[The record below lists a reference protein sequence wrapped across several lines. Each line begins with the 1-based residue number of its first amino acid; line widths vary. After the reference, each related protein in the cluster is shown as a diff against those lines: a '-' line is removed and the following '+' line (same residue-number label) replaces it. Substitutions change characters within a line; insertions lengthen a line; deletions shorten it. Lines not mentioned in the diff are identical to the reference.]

1 MNVDI
6 MTITIC
12 GILLLLAAITPMCN
26 GLFRRPRSL
35 HMQAGP
41 DVSAA
46 PTAHATALPAIS
58 IVMTTHDMACELER
72 NLPLLLAQDYK
83 PGFEIIVV
91 DESSTDRTD
100 DVLTMLKHKHP
111 NLYST
116 FIPKSSHYLSRRKL
130 ALTIGIKAANH
141 EWVILTDADCRPES
155 ERWLTTMATHCTD
168 ENDIVLGYT
177 NYEHNSKRFYRF
189 ERILNACYLMRKAQK
204 SVAYRYNGNN
214 MAMRKSVFMNRNG
227 FLKNLKYLRGEYDF
241 IVNEYA
247 EKGRTAVATHPDSFI
262 RQDCP
267 SSKTWNNSHLFYME
281 TRRHLDRSLSYRL
294 LFDADTALLHINY
307 IIDVA
312 LATCAL
318 LIWNN
323 IVIAAVATLCIAITA
338 FIRAFIAARTMRMF
352 GERISP
358 ITIPLMEMR
367 MMWQNAWFM
376 LRHRISDKYDFIRR

>member
-1 MNVDI
+1 MRNTSAVGGYHTNVQWAVQKTAQPSYASRTGRVCRPNRTRDSSSGHI
-6 MTITIC
+6 HS
-12 GILLLLAAITPMCN
+12 N
-26 GLFRRPRSL
+26 DYSRHGLR
-35 HMQAGP
+35 
-41 DVSAA
+41 
-46 PTAHATALPAIS
+46 T
-58 IVMTTHDMACELER
+58 ER

-111 NLYST
+111 NLYTT

-214 MAMRKSVFMNRNG
+214 MAMRK
-227 FLKNLKYLRGEYDF
+227 K
-241 IVNEYA
+241 
-247 EKGRTAVATHPDSFI
+247 
-262 RQDCP
+262 
-267 SSKTWNNSHLFYME
+267 
-281 TRRHLDRSLSYRL
+281 
-294 LFDADTALLHINY
+294 
-307 IIDVA
+307 
-312 LATCAL
+312 
-318 LIWNN
+318 
-323 IVIAAVATLCIAITA
+323 CIH
-338 FIRAFIAARTMRMF
+338 
-352 GERISP
+352 EP
-358 ITIPLMEMR
+358 
-367 MMWQNAWFM
+367 
-376 LRHRISDKYDFIRR
+376 